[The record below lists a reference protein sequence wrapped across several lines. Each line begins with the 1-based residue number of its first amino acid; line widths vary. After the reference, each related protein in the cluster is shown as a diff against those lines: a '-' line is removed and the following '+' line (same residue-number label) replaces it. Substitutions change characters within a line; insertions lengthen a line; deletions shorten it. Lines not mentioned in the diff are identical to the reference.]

1 MKKIWDSVK
10 RFKWGYLLFAILFFG
25 AGLCFLCFPETALK
39 SVRIGIGIAAIVFA
53 GIYIALTIANAERGF
68 RFWAKM
74 VLGGLAIV
82 CGGFMIFSSQNAFEY
97 LTFVAG
103 LYLII
108 DGSFKL
114 QTAILSKRY
123 RSALWWI
130 MLILAAAS
138 ISLGTVLLR
147 VQFDFSE
154 ELAKVSKILG
164 VGLFLDG
171 LQNLLSIGYLYYI
184 EHRTKQTIM
193 DDLRAEG
200 SLVTVLDTAPADTAD
215 APAPQGGGKLTR
227 AEKKAQK
234 KKEKEALA
242 AKADTV
248 DLVSAAE
255 TPVPTPAPVYGDG
268 APADAT
274 SPSASEAKPA
284 DAAPCPLKSLDELH
298 LSFSSSSSAD
308 KSKFD

>member
-1 MKKIWDSVK
+1 MKKFWDAVK
-10 RFKWGYLLFAILFFG
+10 HFKWGYLLFAILFFG
-25 AGLCFLCFPETALK
+25 AGLCFLCFPEDALNG
-39 SVRIGIGIAAIVFA
+39 VRIGIGIAAIVFA
-53 GIYIALTIANAERGF
+53 GIYIALTIANTERGF

-74 VLGGLAIV
+74 VLGGLAMV

-108 DGSFKL
+108 DGAFKL

-130 MLILAAAS
+130 MLILSAAA

-147 VQFDFSE
+147 VRFDFSE

-171 LQNLLSIGYLYYI
+171 LQNLLSIGYLYHI

-200 SLVTVLDTAPADTAD
+200 ALVTVLD
-215 APAPQGGGKLTR
+215 PAPTDPSDTPVPQAKLTR

-242 AKADTV
+242 AARKAVEIEVPTDVSDPIPAADT
-248 DLVSAAE
+248 A
-255 TPVPTPAPVYGDG
+255 
-268 APADAT
+268 APADAAAAAGVAA
-274 SPSASEAKPA
+274 PDDFVSASGEQAPSE
-284 DAAPCPLKSLDELH
+284 DAAVE
-298 LSFSSSSSAD
+298 D